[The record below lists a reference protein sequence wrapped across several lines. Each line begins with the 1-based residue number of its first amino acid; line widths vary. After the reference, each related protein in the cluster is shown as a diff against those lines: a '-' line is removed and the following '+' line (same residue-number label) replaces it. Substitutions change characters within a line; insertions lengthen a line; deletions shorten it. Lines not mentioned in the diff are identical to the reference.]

1 MNSIQTIPQSPVTTL
16 SAPARALFG
25 ASMSEATRRA
35 YAGHCK
41 RFQAWAEGQ
50 GLPSLPTGEGVLAEY
65 IAALVEEGRKVSTI
79 QQAIAAISAAH
90 EAAGFPGL
98 TKSPLV
104 KRALAGARRTVGEA
118 VTKKKAATAP
128 LVFKMIG
135 SIKGDSLKARR
146 DRALLALGFAGAF
159 RRSELVALE
168 VGDIEEANGGAL
180 VTIRKSKTDQT
191 GKGQVIGIPTGHMI
205 EPLKLVRRWL
215 EGAGITEGPIFQR
228 MNRHGQL
235 LGQMTP
241 QGVALL
247 IKDRAQAI
255 GEDPALFA
263 GHSLRAGFITSGV
276 EAGAD
281 ALAIS
286 EVSRHKNLDVLKGYV
301 RRGNLLRRHAG
312 ASFL

>member
-1 MNSIQTIPQSPVTTL
+1 M
-16 SAPARALFG
+16 
-25 ASMSEATRRA
+25 
-35 YAGHCK
+35 
-41 RFQAWAEGQ
+41 
-50 GLPSLPTGEGVLAEY
+50 EY
-65 IAALVEEGRKVSTI
+65 IAALVEEGRKISTI

-90 EAAGFPGL
+90 EAAGIPGL
-98 TKSPLV
+98 TLSPLV
-104 KRALAGARRTVGEA
+104 KRALTGVRRTIGEA
-118 VTKKKAATAP
+118 TTKKKAATAP

-135 SIKGDSLKARR
+135 SIKGNSLKARR

-168 VGDIEEANGGAL
+168 VADIEETNGGAL

-191 GKGQVIGIPTGHMI
+191 GKGQVIGIPTGYMI
-205 EPLKLVRRWL
+205 EPLKLVRLWL
-215 EGAGITEGPIFQR
+215 DDAGITEGPIFRR

-235 LGQMTP
+235 LGPMTP
-241 QGVALL
+241 QAVALL
-247 IKDRAQAI
+247 IKDRARAI
-255 GEDPALFA
+255 GEDPAVFA

-301 RRGNLLRRHAG
+301 RRGNLLRRHPG

>member
-1 MNSIQTIPQSPVTTL
+1 MNTLQTIPQSPIATFSEPV
-16 SAPARALFG
+16 RALFG
-25 ASMSEATRRA
+25 ASISEATRRA
-35 YAGHCK
+35 YSGHCK
-41 RFQAWAEGQ
+41 RFQQWAANN
-50 GLPSLPTGEGVLAEY
+50 GLPSLPTSEGTLAEY
-65 IAALVEEGRKVSTI
+65 VAYLIGEGRKISTI

-98 TKSPLV
+98 TKSPLI
-104 KRALAGARRTVGEA
+104 KRALTGARRTIGEA

-128 LVFKMIG
+128 LVFKMLG
-135 SIKGDSLKARR
+135 SIKGNSLKARR

-168 VGDIEEANGGAL
+168 VRDIEQANGGAL
-180 VTIRKSKTDQT
+180 ITIRKSKTDQT
-191 GKGQVIGIPTGHMI
+191 GKGQTIGIPEGYMI

-215 EGAGITEGPIFQR
+215 ESAGITEGPIFQR

-235 LGQMTP
+235 LGPMTP
-241 QGVALL
+241 QAVALL
-247 IKDRAQAI
+247 IKDRARAI

-312 ASFL
+312 SAFL